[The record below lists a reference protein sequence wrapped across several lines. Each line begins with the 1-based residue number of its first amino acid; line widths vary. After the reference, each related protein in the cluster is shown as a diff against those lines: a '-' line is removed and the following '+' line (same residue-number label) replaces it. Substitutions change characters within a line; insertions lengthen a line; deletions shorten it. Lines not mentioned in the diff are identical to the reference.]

1 MTEPLLKK
9 ALSYEKT
16 FINDDEMY
24 IKYQLREDALRDEN
38 TKISLAEKRG
48 IKQGIKQEKIQTV
61 INFLKLGVNIETIS
75 KGTGLS
81 PEQIHEI
88 QKTSL

>member
-24 IKYQLREDALRDEN
+24 IKYQLREDAIRDEN
-38 TKISLAEKRG
+38 TKISLRG
-48 IKQGIKQEKIQTV
+48 SKQGSKQEKIQTV

-81 PEQIHEI
+81 PEQIREI

>member
-24 IKYQLREDALRDEN
+24 IKYQLRDAIRDEN

-81 PEQIHEI
+81 PEQIREI